1 EKNQLRSIY
10 HTYVYTYEEKISRLT
25 QAIRDIVDRRS
36 NTGWTTGNHT
46 GEDVNVYAY
55 GPGSDY
61 FRGWHENAETGQLLK
76 ILAAGLSPD
85 DDNYYNIERAA
96 ARLKSRY
103 CFLSSVMSMLG

>member
-1 EKNQLRSIY
+1 M
-10 HTYVYTYEEKISRLT
+10 T

-46 GEDVNVYAY
+46 GEDVNIYAY

-85 DDNYYNIERAA
+85 DDDY
-96 ARLKSRY
+96 
-103 CFLSSVMSMLG
+103 

>member
-1 EKNQLRSIY
+1 
-10 HTYVYTYEEKISRLT
+10 
-25 QAIRDIVDRRS
+25 
-36 NTGWTTGNHT
+36 TGNHT

-85 DDNYYNIERAA
+85 DDNY
-96 ARLKSRY
+96 
-103 CFLSSVMSMLG
+103 